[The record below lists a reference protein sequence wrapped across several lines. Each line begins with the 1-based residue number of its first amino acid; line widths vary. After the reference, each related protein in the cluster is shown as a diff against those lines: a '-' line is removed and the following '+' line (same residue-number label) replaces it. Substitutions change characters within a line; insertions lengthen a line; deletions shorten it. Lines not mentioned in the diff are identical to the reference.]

1 MVDRQT
7 LIALRARQT
16 AYRIAAA
23 IFFRSPAP
31 PHETYNPHHDD
42 RRGRSRRERKEIEE
56 FRGWLTVTAVIAAM
70 LATVVA
76 LVIAVR

>member
-7 LIALRARQT
+7 LIALRARRT

-23 IFFRSPAP
+23 IFFRSPTRP
-31 PHETYNPHHDD
+31 NESYSPHRDD
-42 RRGRSRRERKEIEE
+42 RRGRTRRERKEIEE
-56 FRGWLTVTAVIAAM
+56 FRGWLTVTAVIAGM

-76 LVIAVR
+76 LMIAVR